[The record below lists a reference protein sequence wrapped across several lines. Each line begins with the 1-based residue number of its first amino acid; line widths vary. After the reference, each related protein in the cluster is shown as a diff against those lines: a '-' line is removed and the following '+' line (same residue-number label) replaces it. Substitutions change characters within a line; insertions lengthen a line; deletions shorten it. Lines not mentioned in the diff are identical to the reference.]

1 MPNVM
6 DMFTGPKDSDISVDA
21 DTTEDTDTTVA
32 PKEEEVA
39 QKTETETE
47 VLDIQALADK
57 YTKKPDASSSEI
69 DALKQQIA
77 ELTAKLNAVAQPQS
91 KASESDIFTEE
102 NFPHA
107 LENPQLFKQ
116 GLSKMIAG
124 AVQDSLQSFQEM
136 VRKTAENVSVNHVQQ
151 SAAAIEARTHFRSAF
166 PDLAPYDDF
175 VKMVATSLAPK
186 FEGSSNPQEFLTIV
200 GNVARQRL
208 ASMGVSVITPNAKK
222 PVLPN
227 ATPGITSQTQTQAKT
242 VGQSFIENIFG
253 GE

>member
-32 PKEEEVA
+32 TSDGETV
-39 QKTETETE
+39 QKTETE

>member
-1 MPNVM
+1 MPDVM
-6 DMFTGPKDSDISVDA
+6 DMFMGPKDSDVSVDV
-21 DTTEDTDTTVA
+21 DTTDDTNTTVVSSEDEA
-32 PKEEEVA
+32 D
-39 QKTETETE
+39 QKTETE

-57 YTKKPDASSSEI
+57 YTKKPDAGASEI

-77 ELTAKLNAVAQPQS
+77 ALTAKLNAVSQS
-91 KASESDIFTEE
+91 PPKASESDIFTEE
-102 NFPHA
+102 NFPHV

-124 AVQDSLQSFQEM
+124 AVQDALQSFQDM
-136 VRKTAENVSVNHVQQ
+136 VRKTAESVSVNHVQQ
-151 SAAAIEARTHFRSAF
+151 SAAAIEARTHFKSSF

-186 FEGSSNPQEFLTIV
+186 FEGNSNPQEFLTIV

-208 ASMGVSVITPNAKK
+208 ASMGVSVTAPNAKK

-242 VGQSFIENIFG
+242 VGQSFIESIFG

>member
-1 MPNVM
+1 MLDIM
-6 DMFTGPKDSDISVDA
+6 DMFTVPKDTVKDLSKEEQS
-21 DTTEDTDTTVA
+21 TTEPEQAKTD
-32 PKEEEVA
+32 EI
-39 QKTETETE
+39 QETNQEI
-47 VLDIQALADK
+47 LDIQTLADK
-57 YTKKPDASSSEI
+57 YTKKPDVNSSEI
-69 DALKQQIA
+69 EALKQQVA
-77 ELTAKLNAVAQPQS
+77 ELTAKLNTAAPS

-136 VRKTAENVSVNHVQQ
+136 VRKTAENISANHAQQ
-151 SAAAIEARTHFRSAF
+151 SAAAIEARTHFKSAF

-186 FEGSSNPQEFLTIV
+186 FEGSVNPQEFLTIV

-208 ASMGVSVITPNAKK
+208 ASMGVSVTVPNAKK

-227 ATPGITSQTQTQAKT
+227 ATPGITTQTQPQAKT
-242 VGQSFIENIFG
+242 VGQSFIESIFG